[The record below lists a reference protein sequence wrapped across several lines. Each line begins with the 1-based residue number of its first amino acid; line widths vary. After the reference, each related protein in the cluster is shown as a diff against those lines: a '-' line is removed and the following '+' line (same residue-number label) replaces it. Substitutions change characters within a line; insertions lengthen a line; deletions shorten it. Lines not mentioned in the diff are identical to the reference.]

1 MGTIGFCSSQNKHG
15 LRNTTTN
22 ERLKGLA
29 QMHINDDTE
38 LSVDEVTDTFASQNS
53 TRMQFLDI
61 FKDGDSEK

>member
-1 MGTIGFCSSQNKHG
+1 MKTW
-15 LRNTTTN
+15 LRNTMTN

-38 LSVDEVTDTFASQNS
+38 VSVDEVIDTFARQNP

-61 FKDGDSEK
+61 FKDGDSKK